1 MSKEIKKK
9 NVETAIDGVEVNE
22 AFDEFVPNLVPVQNI
37 RYIKT

>member
-22 AFDEFVPNLVPVQNI
+22 AFDGFVPNSKEKPK
-37 RYIKT
+37 KTKTK